1 MYAVRIRTLSYLI
14 LLLASLVGCS
24 VRQGADARTS
34 QSASASVESAGKL
47 SPAGPNLT
55 QSEIDAPA
63 LSANSTEASGLQ
75 SNFDL
80 GPGDIVVLTA
90 PDVPELNNYRARVS
104 TDNVLELPIVGDI
117 DVTGR
122 NERELRNE
130 IKQRLARFVQD
141 PQLDLFVQ
149 HYESREVAVLGM
161 VQKPGV
167 YTLNK
172 STSTVLDAIGRAGGM
187 TSDAAAR
194 VILVHSEAAESALEG
209 PKPRQD
215 LSASDGDRGVTGPFV
230 GEPNSAEG
238 GGPAE
243 YIHTNSD
250 TTEPTVI
257 DLGVP
262 TDQNKLSVRVSPGDT
277 VIVPTAGLVMVKGWV
292 QSPGAYK
299 IVPGMTVLG
308 AVAAA
313 GGEMFSSSVTLLRT
327 GEYGTKETKSLNL
340 TKIAN
345 DQEPDV
351 KVLSGDV
358 VVVDRSAVGFVP
370 YVVYSLFTRLGTG
383 VYANP
388 F

>member
-1 MYAVRIRTLSYLI
+1 MYTVRIRTFSYLI

-24 VRQGADARTS
+24 ARQGADARRS
-34 QSASASVESAGKL
+34 QSAPASIETAGKL
-47 SPAGPNLT
+47 SPAGPNLA

-63 LSANSTEASGLQ
+63 IPANSTEAAGIQ

-80 GPGDIVVLTA
+80 GPGDVVVLTA

-104 TDNVLELPIVGDI
+104 TDDVLELPIVGDV
-117 DVTGR
+117 DVTGK

-130 IKQRLARFVQD
+130 IKRQLARYVHD

-172 STSTVLDAIGRAGGM
+172 STSTVLDAIGRAGGL
-187 TSDAAAR
+187 TTDAAAR
-194 VILVHSEAAESALEG
+194 VILVHSEASGSAPEG
-209 PKPRQD
+209 PQPRRD
-215 LSASDGDRGVTGPFV
+215 HSSFDETGDVAEPFAGERGSGK
-230 GEPNSAEG
+230 
-238 GGPAE
+238 GGPPE
-243 YIHTNSD
+243 YIQTNSD
-250 TTEPTVI
+250 KIEPTVI

-262 TDQNKLSVRVSPGDT
+262 TDQNKLSARVSPGDT
-277 VIVPTAGLVMVKGWV
+277 IIVPTAGLVMVKGWV

-340 TKIAN
+340 TKIA
-345 DQEPDV
+345 DEQEPDV

-383 VYANP
+383 IYANP

>member
-1 MYAVRIRTLSYLI
+1 MSAVRIHTFSYLI

-24 VRQGADARTS
+24 ARQGADAGAS
-34 QSASASVESAGKL
+34 QSAPGSVESAGKL

-63 LSANSTEASGLQ
+63 LSANSTESAGIQ

-104 TDNVLELPIVGDI
+104 TDDVLELPIVGDV
-117 DVTGR
+117 DVSGK
-122 NERELRNE
+122 NERELRDE
-130 IKQRLARFVQD
+130 IKQELARYVHD

-161 VQKPGV
+161 VQKPGL

-187 TSDAAAR
+187 TTDAASR
-194 VILVHSEAAESALEG
+194 VILVHSEPSESALEG
-209 PKPRQD
+209 PQPRHD
-215 LSASDGDRGVTGPFV
+215 FSSFDGTSDVTDPFA
-230 GEPNSAEG
+230 GERNSAK
-238 GGPAE
+238 GGPPE
-243 YIHTNSD
+243 DIQTESD

-262 TDQNKLSVRVSPGDT
+262 TDQNKLSVRVRPGDT
-277 VIVPTAGLVMVKGWV
+277 IIVPTAGLVMVKGWV
-292 QSPGAYK
+292 QNPGAYK

-345 DQEPDV
+345 EQEPDV

-358 VVVDRSAVGFVP
+358 VVIDRSAVGFVP

-383 VYANP
+383 IYANP